1 MRTAPVG
8 SLDTLLETLDLRR
21 PAVAAH
27 SRRVAA
33 CARQL
38 GRFVGLDPRDLE
50 ILVTAALV
58 HDVGALVGRATDPH
72 GLETSFGLDEE
83 VSDALWYSARRFDHH
98 RHAPLVAR
106 RRAMPNAS
114 DALTPPLNSEVAM

>member
-58 HDVGALVGRATDPH
+58 HDVGALVGNWRH
-72 GLETSFGLDEE
+72 FSRGL
-83 VSDALWYSARRFDHH
+83 
-98 RHAPLVAR
+98 R
-106 RRAMPNAS
+106 RR
-114 DALTPPLNSEVAM
+114 LLQTWLRGFCTR

>member
-1 MRTAPVG
+1 MRTAPVA

-72 GLETSFGLDEE
+72 
-83 VSDALWYSARRFDHH
+83 ALLRGRR
-98 RHAPLVAR
+98 P
-106 RRAMPNAS
+106 
-114 DALTPPLNSEVAM
+114 